1 METEQL
7 IRVETF
13 CVSHSIELS
22 FISSLEEYGLV
33 EITKKEDAAY
43 IPESTVKNMEQ
54 LVRLHNDLDINV
66 ESMEA
71 IIHLLEQ
78 IKQKDAEIRMLQNRV
93 RFYET

>member
-13 CVSHSIELS
+13 CVSHNIEVS